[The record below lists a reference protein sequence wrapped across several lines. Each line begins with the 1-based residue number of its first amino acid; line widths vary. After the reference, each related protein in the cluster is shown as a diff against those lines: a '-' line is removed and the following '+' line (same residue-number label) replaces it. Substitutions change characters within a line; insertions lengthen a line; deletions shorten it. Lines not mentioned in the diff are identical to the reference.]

1 MSQSNEWEQ
10 LVDAMKQIPVIQ
22 KRQQDCRA
30 ALEDLKSKMASLVVA
45 HRCGDLSPGEFH
57 HQRHLLLM
65 EIFFLDFVN
74 KAGEMKINE
83 IMTKLGK

>member
-1 MSQSNEWEQ
+1 
-10 LVDAMKQIPVIQ
+10 
-22 KRQQDCRA
+22 
-30 ALEDLKSKMASLVVA
+30 MASLVVA